1 MPSLK
6 ILTLLA
12 VLSSIALTSSAASS
26 KIKNVLFL
34 ISDDLKASTLGAY
47 GDQIVQT
54 PNIDALARQGMVFK
68 RGYCQGTTCGPS
80 RRSFMR
86 SRYWGEDG
94 ITMGENFIDNGFYSA
109 RVGKVFHMKVPGDI
123 IAGTDGLDVPECW
136 TESFNS
142 AGLEAHTAG
151 LYSLYNYDIQTT
163 SMKVR
168 ASTAEHDRWF
178 VSVQYEGDG
187 SDQPDYKTATK
198 AIELIREHGK
208 SDKPFFITAGFV
220 RPHYPNVAPNQYFD
234 LYPPENITLPET
246 REGDLDDVPELGY
259 TKVTS
264 LNDPIGNYPENQK
277 KFWGSY
283 YATITYMDEQVGR
296 VMAELDRQGLRESTA
311 VVFIGDHGYHLGE
324 HSFWQKSNLHEDV
337 TRIPFII
344 SAPGFDPGESV
355 SFAELADIYPTVSE
369 LVGISVPETVQ
380 GQSLV
385 PLLKNSR
392 ASVRDEAFTVG
403 NNKDFAIRGTKWAY
417 MLYKDD
423 TQELYNM
430 QDDPKQ
436 FTNLATDPQ
445 YAKVLS
451 SQRKKLEARLLAA
464 DLKREPILPSKEKI
478 LPQISGEEIPPDAT

>member
-1 MPSLK
+1 MKSRSPLF
-6 ILTLLA
+6 A
-12 VLSSIALTSSAASS
+12 VLILLLSFASLGTAAES

-54 PNIDALARQGMVFK
+54 PNIDALARQGMVFQ

-94 ITMGENFIDNGFYSA
+94 ITMGENFIDHGFYSA
-109 RVGKVFHMKVPGDI
+109 RVGKIFHMKVPGDI
-123 IAGTDGLDVPECW
+123 VAGTDGLDVPECW

-151 LYSLYNYDIQTT
+151 LYSLYNYDIETT
-163 SMKVR
+163 SLKDR

-178 VSVQYEGDG
+178 VSVQSQGDG
-187 SDQPDYKTATK
+187 SDQPDFKTASK

-208 SDKPFFITAGFV
+208 SDKPFFIAAGFV
-220 RPHYPNVAPNQYFD
+220 RPHYPNVAPTQYFD
-234 LYPPENITLPET
+234 LYPPEDITLPET
-246 REGDLDDVPELGY
+246 RADDLDDVPELGH

-264 LNDPIGNYPENQK
+264 VNDPIGLYPENQK

-283 YATITYMDEQVGR
+283 YATITYMDDQVGR

-324 HSFWQKSNLHEDV
+324 HFFWQKSNLHEDV

-344 SAPGFDPGESV
+344 SAPGYAPGESM

-369 LVGISVPETVQ
+369 LVGVSVPDTVQ
-380 GQSLV
+380 GKSLV
-385 PLLKNSR
+385 RLLKNPQ
-392 ASVRDEAFTVG
+392 AKVRNEAFTVG
-403 NNKDFAIRGTKWAY
+403 NNKDFAIRGAKWAY

-423 TQELYNM
+423 THELYDM
-430 QDDPKQ
+430 QKDPKQ
-436 FTNLATDPQ
+436 FTNLAQEPA
-445 YAKVLS
+445 YAKTVTA
-451 SQRKKLEARLLAA
+451 QRKQLEARIKAA
-464 DLKREPILPSKEKI
+464 GLNRPPSP
-478 LPQISGEEIPPDAT
+478 LSGDT